1 MISTRD
7 LAFSFSLVVL
17 SAALGQAQGLSTYRG
32 FQFGMTLVEVA
43 KQTGM
48 RTSEAKT
55 LHQHPAMIQEL
66 WWQHPFRGSS
76 PQTDPVSEV
85 VFSFFNGNLFRMV
98 VSYDYYRTEGLT
110 DDEMI
115 EILSKRYGIAE
126 RPVATMIRFSSS
138 QIYND
143 QGKVIARWENSRY
156 SCDLFRSSNQPALG
170 MLIVSKRLD
179 ARAQA
184 AIIEAMR
191 LDNQETPQ
199 IDEEHREMDDGASPE
214 KIE

>member
-1 MISTRD
+1 MIV
-7 LAFSFSLVVL
+7 FSASLIH
-17 SAALGQAQGLSTYRG
+17 AQDLSTFRN
-32 FQFGMTLVEVA
+32 FRFGMKLNAVA

-48 RTSEAKT
+48 NLAETKKI
-55 LHQHPAMIQEL
+55 HQRPAMIQEL
-66 WWQHPFRGSS
+66 WWQHPFRESS